1 MSQQHRGNHAQRVV
15 CMCTVYKLQH
25 MTRATIYASTTPA
38 PAYMDCNT
46 LQHTATHCNTL
57 QHMAT
62 HCNTRQQGTLLKD
75 PYLNAYISISY
86 TTSALGGFITN
97 TFGNTLQHT
106 ATHVRHTCNTLHSKD
121 VLWRSPTC
129 PSLAVSSHQPLRPVH
144 GGGNPMNIMLYIIY
158 VYYII

>member
-15 CMCTVYKLQH
+15 CRCTVYKLQH

-38 PAYMDCNT
+38 PAYMDC
-46 LQHTATHCNTL
+46 
-57 QHMAT
+57 
-62 HCNTRQQGTLLKD
+62 
-75 PYLNAYISISY
+75 
-86 TTSALGGFITN
+86 
-97 TFGNTLQHT
+97 NTLQHT

-158 VYYII
+158 VYYMI